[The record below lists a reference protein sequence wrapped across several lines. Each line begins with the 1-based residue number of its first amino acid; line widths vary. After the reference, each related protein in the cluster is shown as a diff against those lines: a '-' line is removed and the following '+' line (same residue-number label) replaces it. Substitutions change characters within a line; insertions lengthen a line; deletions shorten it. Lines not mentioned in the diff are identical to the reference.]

1 MSRIRFSLV
10 CSVRWT
16 SLSIQFSAITR
27 IVGNDE
33 FEITKKKARKR
44 GIGAKR
50 KYFFSL
56 SLNFFLPQTTLWFAT
71 ASYDGTPFGWEI
83 YATRTTRGC
92 RGSTQCAPWSARTE
106 SIPFR
111 IYRWREWAASGRT
124 LEEPPRWAPVTF
136 TPIPCYDY
144 WSSPLLCSNCD
155 VRSCDA
161 LGHLSF
167 LKRVPLIRAK
177 IPSNLSPL
185 FLSSNNRVTV
195 AETWHDWTIDIYF
208 SFRHFKLW

>member
-1 MSRIRFSLV
+1 MSRIRFSPV
-10 CSVRWT
+10 YSARWT
-16 SLSIQFSAITR
+16 SLSIQFSAITG

-33 FEITKKKARKR
+33 FEITKKKMRKR

-50 KYFFSL
+50 KYFSSL

-71 ASYDGTPFGWEI
+71 VSYDGTPFGWEI

-155 VRSCDA
+155 VRCA
-161 LGHLSF
+161 RTPQF
-167 LKRVPLIRAK
+167 PQTR
-177 IPSNLSPL
+177 SPDSRENSLEFIAFVFIVEQSRHGRGDVTRLNDRYL
-185 FLSSNNRVTV
+185 FLISP
-195 AETWHDWTIDIYF
+195 F
-208 SFRHFKLW
+208 